1 MKTTKRILALVLA
14 LVMVFALTGC
24 SDEIKMVGR
33 WNITKVTAGDLVMD
47 QDELGELGLNSAGYL
62 KLNKSG
68 SCVVNLLGDE
78 YEGNWELNDD
88 GEAVVTYGSGMKG
101 TATRD
106 DKVITF
112 VDAAGNE
119 YEMEK

>member
-33 WNITKVTAGDLVMD
+33 WNITKVTAGDFVMD
-47 QDELGELGLNSAGYL
+47 QDELNDLGLSSAGYL

-78 YEGNWELNDD
+78 YEGTWELNDN
-88 GEAVVTYGSGMKG
+88 GEAVVTYGKDLKG

-112 VDAAGNE
+112 IDSAGNE